1 MHQMVWNIRAS
12 VLRFVSYFV
21 FRIWYLPSVLLLIAF
36 STSAADLDWI
46 SVSKSGTGFVCEK
59 SGREFVPWGF
69 NYDRDD
75 RGRLLE
81 DYWDKEWPKIEADF
95 REMKRMKANVVRIH
109 LQVAKFLDA
118 ADRVNKANLARLD
131 RLVALAE
138 KEQLYLD
145 ITGLG
150 CYHKRD
156 VPAWYHR
163 LSEADRW
170 KAQACFWQAVAERCG
185 KSPAVFCYDLMNE
198 PVVPS
203 GARKPGDWLAPPL
216 GDKSYV
222 QFISLDQKDRRRPA
236 IARAWCHELVT
247 AIHQRDH
254 RHLVTVGM
262 LPWPEMSGFVPKEVA
277 PGLDF
282 LCVHVYPDAHKVGAA
297 LDTLRRFS
305 VGKPVVIE
313 ETFPLNCS
321 MDDLAS
327 FVDQSRATARGWIG
341 FYWGK
346 TAAECRKSGTIADA
360 MTAGWL
366 EWFERH
372 GPP

>member
-1 MHQMVWNIRAS
+1 MKQSTDN
-12 VLRFVSYFV
+12 FE
-21 FRIWYLPSVLLLIAF
+21 FRIWYCALVLAL
-36 STSAADLDWI
+36 AAGQALAAEMEWI
-46 SVSKSGTGFVCEK
+46 CVSKSGGFVGEK
-59 SGREFVPWGF
+59 SGRPFVPWGF

-81 DYWDKEWPKIEADF
+81 DYWDKEWPKVEADF
-95 REMKRMKANVVRIH
+95 REMKRMKANVVRVH
-109 LQVAKFLDA
+109 LQVARFLDA
-118 ADRVNKANLARLD
+118 ADRANEANLARLG

-138 KEQLYLD
+138 REQLYLD

-156 VPAWYHR
+156 VPAWYDR
-163 LSEADRW
+163 LTEADRW
-170 KAQACFWQAVAERCG
+170 KAQARFWEAVAGRCG

-198 PVVPS
+198 PIVPG
-203 GARKPGDWLAPPL
+203 GARKPGDWLAGAL
-216 GDKSYV
+216 GDKYYV
-222 QFISLDQKDRRRPA
+222 QFISLDQKDRPRPA
-236 IARAWCHELVT
+236 IAKAWCRELVA
-247 AIHQRDH
+247 AIRFRDR

-262 LPWPEMSGFVPKEVA
+262 LPWPEGSGFVPKEIA
-277 PGLDF
+277 PELDF
-282 LCVHVYPDAHKVGAA
+282 VCVHIYPDKHKVAEA
-297 LDTLRRFS
+297 MDTLRRFA

-313 ETFPLNCS
+313 EMYPLNCS
-321 MDDLAS
+321 MDELAS
-327 FVDQSRATARGWIG
+327 FVDQSAKVARGWIG

-346 TAAECRKSGTIADA
+346 TAAECRKSGTISDA